1 MRHVTLWNYFKKG
14 LKYQRDNNLD
24 EKWKMCADF
33 VDGKQWPEPT
43 KKTKNLPRPVIN
55 FCDMIL
61 NNKKSNILNQNIKIL
76 FKPGEMFGPN
86 VDTAMI
92 GSDIFTRFAEIVKE
106 DLGQSDLDDE
116 AQNHAG
122 KYGTYI
128 YHYYWD
134 SEIIGGMQ
142 SKYIGGMRGEIIN
155 PKNVFFANPR
165 KKDEQKQEYIQIA
178 SIEKVKDVKAEAKK
192 NNISTWENIVADHE
206 IEEEEYKDEEVVTVI
221 TTYSRKDGRVIWE
234 KSTSTSMVCEATYLN
249 PEINSKINLE
259 KEPTNEINE
268 PDKAD
273 IGSFKN
279 EMYPIVV
286 GNHYKVEKSIF
297 GRGEIENIIPNQKA
311 LNFNVGLMLLSV
323 QQTAWPKLIA
333 KIGALGKQDITNAP
347 GEILYDYSRE
357 NGWGIK
363 NMETPAF
370 NPQAIQLTDKLLELT
385 RTVSGSTEVST
396 GEVAGANMAASAI
409 IALQNQA
416 KKPIDMLQKS
426 FYRTYKKIAKL
437 YEQFFKMYYTDNR
450 VFSFEE
456 DGQNYAVEMNGKNF
470 ENYEFNAT
478 VEIGAGGVFS
488 ESLTVNLLESLRNRN
503 TIDDDDLIELYPD
516 SAMPFKAQLK
526 KIRERKAKEMMLQQQ
541 MLAQQPIGDNPTL
554 PPIENVNNENMRTP
568 I

>member
-1 MRHVTLWNYFKKG
+1 MRYETLWNYFKKG
-14 LKYQRDNNLD
+14 LKYQKDNKLD
-24 EKWKMCADF
+24 EKWQQCSDF
-33 VDGKQWPEPT
+33 VDGKQWPDPT

-55 FCDMIL
+55 ICDMIL

-76 FKPGEMFGPN
+76 FKPGEMFGAN
-86 VDTAMI
+86 VNSAII
-92 GSDIFTRFAEIVKE
+92 GSNIFTKFAEIVKE
-106 DLGQSDLDDE
+106 DLGQADLDDE
-116 AQNHAG
+116 AQNHSG

-134 SEIIGGMQ
+134 NEVIGGMQ

-155 PKNVFFANPR
+155 PKYIFFANPR
-165 KKDEQKQEYIQIA
+165 NKDEQKQEYIQIA
-178 SIEKVKDVKAEAKK
+178 SIEKLKDVKAEAKK
-192 NNISTWENIVADHE
+192 NKISTCENIVADHE
-206 IEEEEYKDEEVVTVI
+206 IEEDEYKDEEVVTVL

-249 PEINSKINLE
+249 PEINSKINLD
-259 KEPTNEINE
+259 KESNNEINE
-268 PDKAD
+268 PDKPK
-273 IGSFKN
+273 IGTFKN

-323 QQTAWPKLIA
+323 QQTSWPKLIA
-333 KIGALGKQDITNAP
+333 KIGALGKQEITNAP

-363 NMETPAF
+363 NMETPSF
-370 NPQAIQLTDKLLELT
+370 NPQAIQLTDKLLDLT
-385 RTVSGSTEVST
+385 RSVSGATEVST
-396 GEVAGANMAASAI
+396 GEVVGANMAASAI

-416 KKPIDMLQKS
+416 KKPIDMLQKT
-426 FYRTYKKIAKL
+426 FYRTYKKIAKI

-450 VFSFEE
+450 MFSYEE
-456 DGQNYAVEMNGKNF
+456 DGQQYAVSMNGKNF
-470 ENYEFNAT
+470 ENFEFNAT
-478 VEIGAGGVFS
+478 VEIGAGGIYS
-488 ESLTVNLLESLRNRN
+488 ESLTINLLESLRARN

-516 SAMPFKAQLK
+516 SAMPFKSQLK
-526 KIRERKAKEMMLQQQ
+526 KIRERKAQLMQQQ
-541 MLAQQPIGDNPTL
+541 L
-554 PPIENVNNENMRTP
+554 PLMQNSKSGLPQENMVPNNQNINTG